1 VTSVHGLAYS
11 RRGFVLV
18 SPEGAIIARAAPSRA
33 AVEAML
39 DARAPPFQL
48 AVAERIFRDAPEA
61 RPVLKRHALWIVPD
75 GLVEAIQAA
84 SALRRS
90 PRQTAALLA
99 RVSFLAWFRCDMRTT
114 SPGSDRQIELF

>member
-1 VTSVHGLAYS
+1 MSTFGLTHS

-18 SPEGAIIARAAPSRA
+18 SPEAVLVARAAPSKA

-39 DARAPPFQL
+39 ASRASPLRL
-48 AVAERIFRDAPEA
+48 AVAERIFRDVPEVT
-61 RPVLKRHALWIVPD
+61 PVLKRHALWIAPD

-90 PRQTAALLA
+90 PRRTAALLA
-99 RVSFLAWFRCDMRTT
+99 RLPFLTWFHCDLRTT

>member
-1 VTSVHGLAYS
+1 MSTYGLAHS

-18 SPEGAIIARAAPSRA
+18 SPEAVLIARAAPSKA

-39 DARAPPFQL
+39 AARAPPLRL
-48 AVAERIFRDAPEA
+48 AIAERIFRDAPEVE
-61 RPVLKRHALWIVPD
+61 PVLKRYALLIAPD
-75 GLVEAIQAA
+75 GLLEALQAA

-90 PRQTAALLA
+90 PCRTAALLA
-99 RVSFLAWFRCDMRTT
+99 RLPFLAWFQCDLRTT